1 MPGTTEVV
9 VRLLM
14 ADFIKDSGFAS
25 HFKEFLEVSSPPK
38 KFDMKV
44 A

>member
-1 MPGTTEVV
+1 MLGTTEVV

-14 ADFIKDSGFAS
+14 AEFIGENFAN

-38 KFDMKV
+38 NIELKV